1 MPKLPSL
8 RKQAD
13 SSTQELREDPTGT
26 DLQEGET
33 RGGMN
38 FSIKM
43 LMMLTLVVAVAAAGW
58 GGMQRGGT
66 DRAFYVLF
74 ATAAPLLV
82 LLVVG
87 ILHQLTR
94 RR

>member
-8 RKQAD
+8 RKSPGKPEAAAEAPQQVPD
-13 SSTQELREDPTGT
+13 EQEPVG
-26 DLQEGET
+26 
-33 RGGMN
+33 GGMN

-43 LMMLTLVVAVAAAGW
+43 MMMLTLVVAVASAVW
-58 GGMQRGGT
+58 GGMSRGGS

-87 ILHQLTR
+87 LVHQLTR